1 MQNYIRFS
9 LALFPPPG
17 NSHIL
22 GQGMLA
28 LSSRKIVKTL
38 SPQIKAILQPWKSIL
53 LSNNSMIFTLFY
65 DDNYS
70 LGKYKLAFFDYLLA
84 ICIPVCLPSTMFF
97 SKINGK
103 LIIYIICNIAKIRR
117 IFLKT

>member
-9 LALFPPPG
+9 LTLFPPPG

-22 GQGMLA
+22 GQGIVV
-28 LSSRKIVKTL
+28 LSSRSMVKIL
-38 SPQIKAILQPWKSIL
+38 SPQNKAILQPWKSIL

-65 DDNYS
+65 DNNYS
-70 LGKYKLAFFDYLLA
+70 LGKYELAFFDYFLA
-84 ICIPVCLPSTMFF
+84 LCIPVCLPSAMFF
-97 SKINGK
+97 SKKHRK

>member
-9 LALFPPPG
+9 LTLFPPPG

-22 GQGMLA
+22 GQGIVV
-28 LSSRKIVKTL
+28 LSSRSMVKIL
-38 SPQIKAILQPWKSIL
+38 SPQNKAILQPWKSIL
-53 LSNNSMIFTLFY
+53 LSNNSMILTFSY
-65 DDNYS
+65 HNNYFMR
-70 LGKYKLAFFDYLLA
+70 KPWLAFFNHLLTL
-84 ICIPVCLPSTMFF
+84 CIPVCLPSTMFF

>member
-9 LALFPPPG
+9 LTIFPPPG
-17 NSHIL
+17 NSHML
-22 GQGMLA
+22 GQGISS

-65 DDNYS
+65 DNNYS
-70 LGKYKLAFFDYLLA
+70 LGKYELAFFNHLLTL
-84 ICIPVCLPSTMFF
+84 CIPVCLPSTMFF

-103 LIIYIICNIAKIRR
+103 FIIHIICDIAKIRR